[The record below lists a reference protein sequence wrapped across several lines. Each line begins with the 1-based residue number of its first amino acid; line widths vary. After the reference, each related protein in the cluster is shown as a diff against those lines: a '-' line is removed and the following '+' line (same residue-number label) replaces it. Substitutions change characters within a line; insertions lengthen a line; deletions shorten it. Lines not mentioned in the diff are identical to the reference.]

1 MLGSGFVSKLLS
13 VSLLLMG
20 SSKRVDIKDIPLI
33 PRKTIFDNPNYAS
46 PKVSP
51 DGTKLAYLAPNEQ
64 GSLNI
69 WVKTIGK
76 KDDKIVTN
84 DLSQGIKKYLW
95 QYDNQHIL
103 FLKDKD
109 GDQNF
114 HLFQVNIQNNR
125 TRDLT
130 PYESTKTKIIKY
142 FQSNPDSIVIALNK
156 RNKAAHDA
164 YKLDL
169 KDGDLQLLEEN
180 PGNII
185 QFLPDNNL
193 NIRAAIQAN
202 MDGSYNILGKYKKD
216 SNWAPIFSN
225 TLEDQYD
232 RLLSFSDDNNDLFML
247 STYESDTLQLIKIN
261 METGSKSIIYENPQ
275 FDIKE
280 VIFHPKKNTIEGVNY
295 LGEYQEWKTFDDDFS
310 KDLFFI
316 RNNIKG
322 NLSIVSRSLKN
333 DIWIISANSDDKAEE
348 YYVYERPLKKV
359 THLYDS
365 NKSLKKYKL
374 AKTWPFSFKARD
386 GMTIHGYYTLPPV
399 SKKKFPTILYVHGGP
414 WLRDKWEYTP
424 EVQWLANRGYAV
436 IQVNYRGSAGYGKSY
451 ISASKKEWGNK
462 MHFDLLDAKKWAI
475 SQGIADPK
483 KVAIMGRSFGGY
495 ATLVGLS
502 FTPEEFCCGVSYV
515 GPSNLVTLLNSIPP
529 YLKPRIE
536 FSKRFIGDVQTEKE
550 FLKQRSPI
558 SKVGQINKP
567 LLIAQGGNDPIVV
580 RSESDQMVSAMRD
593 HDLEVKYLLFP
604 DEGHSFLKIKN
615 RLKCY
620 AATEEFLAKYL
631 DGRMDPVTSD
641 EEWDEFIN

>member
-1 MLGSGFVSKLLS
+1 MLGSGFVTKILS

-20 SSKRVDIKDIPLI
+20 SSKKVDIKDIPLI

-46 PKVSP
+46 PKISP

-84 DLSQGIKKYLW
+84 DLNQGIKKYLW

-103 FLKDKD
+103 FLKDND

-114 HLFQVNIQNNR
+114 HLFQVNIQNKR
-125 TRDLT
+125 ARDLT

-142 FQSNPDSIVIALNK
+142 FQSNQDSIIIALNK

-169 KDGDLQLLEEN
+169 KDGNLELLEEN
-180 PGNII
+180 PGNVI

-216 SNWAPIFSN
+216 SNWTPIFSN
-225 TLEDQYD
+225 TLEDQNDY
-232 RLLSFSDDNNDLFML
+232 LLSFSDDNNYLFML
-247 STYESDTLQLIKIN
+247 STYESDTLKLIKIN
-261 METGSKSIIYENPQ
+261 METGNKSTIYEHPQ

-280 VIFHPKKNTIEGVNY
+280 VFFHPKKNIIEGVNY
-295 LGEYQEWKTFDDDFS
+295 LGEYQEWKTFDDGFS

-316 RNNIKG
+316 KNNIKG
-322 NLSIVSRSLKN
+322 NISIVSRSLKN
-333 DIWIISANSDDKAEE
+333 DIWIIASNSDDRAEE
-348 YYVYERPLKKV
+348 YYVYERPLKRI
-359 THLYDS
+359 TYLYDS
-365 NKSLKKYKL
+365 NKNLKKYKL

-386 GMTIHGYYTLPPV
+386 GMTIHGYYTLPAV

-414 WLRDKWEYTP
+414 WLRDKWQYTP

-462 MHFDLLDAKKWAI
+462 MHFDLLDAKNWAI
-475 SQGIADPK
+475 NQGIADPK

-502 FTPEEFCCGVSYV
+502 FTPNEFCCGVSYV

-536 FSKRFIGDVQTEKE
+536 FSKRFIGDVQTEQE

-558 SKVGQINKP
+558 SKVDQINKP
-567 LLIAQGGNDPIVV
+567 LFIAQGGNDPIVV
-580 RSESDQMVSAMRD
+580 RSESDQMVNAMRS
-593 HDLEVKYLLFP
+593 HNLEVNYLLFP

-620 AATEEFLAKYL
+620 AATEEFLTKYL
-631 DGRMDPVTSD
+631 GGRMDPVTAD
-641 EEWDEFIN
+641 EEWEEFIN